1 MFKQTKTSIPKSK
14 KKKIQ
19 LYQVWIKKKLNFEK
33 LRVHN
38 KFEISPNDIL
48 CLESNDKFQCL

>member
-14 KKKIQ
+14 KKISNFIKFG
-19 LYQVWIKKKLNFEK
+19 LKKKLNFEK

>member
-1 MFKQTKTSIPKSK
+1 MFKQTKTSIPKS

-33 LRVHN
+33 LKVHN